1 MVIKTLERGP
11 DNHYYIIRGTAKQL
25 FTSIID
31 FANMIVKILVE
42 KAIWKNEENKY
53 ISIDVVPLFYVWILY
68 DFL

>member
-1 MVIKTLERGP
+1 M
-11 DNHYYIIRGTAKQL
+11 RGTAKQL

-42 KAIWKNEENKY
+42 KVIWKNEENKY
-53 ISIDVVPLFYVWILY
+53 ISIDVVVLFYVWILY